1 MNICKYNQDP
11 STCHKD
17 PMNCQC
23 LLDATMT
30 TQLEQEPVLLPCPF
44 CGHKPL
50 RSNLIDSL
58 HPTGSYTH
66 YINPQ
71 EPDEGLYY
79 DRNPI
84 GAIAEIWSFGC
95 LTDEGGCGAEIMG
108 EGKDGV
114 IKKWNTRTSPPNA
127 KDFATLEKAIRVA
140 AVMEAIKAIKPNKD
154 GYTSPKLRPMME
166 SIHVI
171 SEMNC
176 EIIQTL
182 ITEDDKDALRDLM
195 MKAVTTAIME
205 YGSGDWS
212 QPDADAIVDRVL
224 ESK

>member
-1 MNICKYNQDP
+1 
-11 STCHKD
+11 
-17 PMNCQC
+17 
-23 LLDATMT
+23 MT
-30 TQLEQEPVLLPCPF
+30 TQLE
-44 CGHKPL
+44 
-50 RSNLIDSL
+50 RLIDAAES
-58 HPTGSYTH
+58 HAEH
-66 YINPQ
+66 Y
-71 EPDEGLYY
+71 EGD
-79 DRNPI
+79 DRQDIKTDVMNAFFAGAKWQAENAPI
-84 GAIAEIWSFGC
+84 
-95 LTDEGGCGAEIMG
+95 
-108 EGKDGV
+108 
-114 IKKWNTRTSPPNA
+114 A